1 MDRGIKDEGFVRK
14 GLELAE
20 SKDGRWISN
29 QDFFNGDGSEQISK
43 KALAGVIVAANIY
56 VERGILD
63 EKAAI
68 DAEKI
73 STIQD
78 ARDFNDKYHPIVL
91 EALEKLK
98 DKK

>member
-20 SKDGRWISN
+20 HNDGKWISN
-29 QDFFNGDGSEQISK
+29 QDSFNGDGSQQISK
-43 KALAGVIVAANIY
+43 KALAGVIVATNVY

-63 EKAAI
+63 EEAAI